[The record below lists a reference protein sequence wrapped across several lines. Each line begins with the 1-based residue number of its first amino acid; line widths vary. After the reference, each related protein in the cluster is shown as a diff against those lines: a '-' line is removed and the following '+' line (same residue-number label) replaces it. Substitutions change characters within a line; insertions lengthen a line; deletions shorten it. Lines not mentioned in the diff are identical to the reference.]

1 MRTATIAQAGV
12 DVEPDQRTN
21 HAAVDWTISKS
32 DAEVL
37 LGVLSSERYNA
48 EVEAVCDGV
57 RRQLDEKPPLKSV
70 EFNYPACGAAPP
82 ASA

>member
-1 MRTATIAQAGV
+1 MT
-12 DVEPDQRTN
+12 DQNITL
-21 HAAVDWTISKS
+21 TISKS

-57 RRQLDEKPPLKSV
+57 RTQLDEKLAEV
-70 EFNYPACGAAPP
+70 G
-82 ASA
+82 